1 MSAKVGHGLFSGSG
15 AVARRVAGPSESR
28 RRWDHYNPLRSPA
41 TRHWT
46 GASGDAIDP
55 APVLGNSRGPMEP
68 GPSRTAP
75 RSDGPTPT
83 EIVIDRRRFL
93 VLAGSAAAY
102 VVLRPHLAWAR
113 RGPGGRP
120 DPQTWTLPSEPGIGS
135 VETARALIAAA
146 VLAPSHW
153 NTQPWRF
160 EAEGNV
166 VRIVADTQR
175 SLPGIDP
182 DQRSLMMS
190 LGAALE
196 NLLVA
201 ARGTASRPAVT
212 YFPHNGAGGVV
223 AEVTWTTGESRRDGA
238 MLAAISARRTNR
250 REYDGRG
257 IYLQNRTQLTA
268 QIPEAFHLHWVDDRT
283 TLRKLGD
290 LAHDA
295 VHARISDER
304 AQAEQFSWMRFG
316 DDEARKTGD
325 GVTVDALEIGGPARW
340 LAGRSF
346 NPKSMFLRFG
356 AGNCRQAGARMDAL
370 GGGGRAAHGRPR
382 RSVPVGHGRPGVR
395 ALRPAGH
402 DARHRP
408 PAGERADRVGA
419 DQGRRHA
426 RVRRDRRAA
435 DTARKARPRQ
445 AAAGVGA
452 ALGGGGRELQELV
465 ALRRRCRSP
474 SSPR

>member
-1 MSAKVGHGLFSGSG
+1 
-15 AVARRVAGPSESR
+15 
-28 RRWDHYNPLRSPA
+28 
-41 TRHWT
+41 
-46 GASGDAIDP
+46 
-55 APVLGNSRGPMEP
+55 MEP

-113 RGPGGRP
+113 KGQEGVPTL
-120 DPQTWTLPSEPGIGS
+120 QTWTLPSEPGIGS

-201 ARGTASRPAVT
+201 ARGYGLRPAVT

-356 AGNCRQAGARMDAL
+356 AGNAAKQAREWMRSAGAVGLLTVDRGDPSQWVMAGQAYERFAL
-370 GGGGRAAHGRPR
+370 LATTLGIAHQPVSEPIESALTKVDVMHACGAIGEQPILLVRLGHAKPPPASVR
-382 RSVPVGHGRPGVR
+382 RSVAV
-395 ALRPAGH
+395 
-402 DARHRP
+402 
-408 PAGERADRVGA
+408 
-419 DQGRRHA
+419 
-426 RVRRDRRAA
+426 
-435 DTARKARPRQ
+435 
-445 AAAGVGA
+445 
-452 ALGGGGRELQELV
+452 V
-465 ALRRRCRSP
+465 ASFRS
-474 SSPR
+474 S